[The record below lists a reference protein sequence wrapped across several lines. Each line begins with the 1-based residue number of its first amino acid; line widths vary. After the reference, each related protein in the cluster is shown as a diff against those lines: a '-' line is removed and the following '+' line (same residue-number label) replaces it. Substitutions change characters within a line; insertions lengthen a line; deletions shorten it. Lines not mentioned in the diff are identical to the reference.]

1 MTNSTLHEDDAMESI
16 DSKTATAMIRD
27 RVKQAA
33 NVSGEERVLAGLH
46 HSDLSMQVVEDGI
59 RHQNPEATDE
69 QIQLLLMRRVDLMRR
84 LERRHEHL

>member
-1 MTNSTLHEDDAMESI
+1 MESI
-16 DSKTATAMIRD
+16 DSDTTAAMVRD

-33 NVSGEERVLAGLH
+33 NVSSEERILAGLR

-59 RHQNPEATDE
+59 RHQNPEATDK
-69 QIQLLLMRRVDLMRR
+69 QIQQLLMERVDLMRR

>member
-1 MTNSTLHEDDAMESI
+1 MESI
-16 DSKTATAMIRD
+16 DSETTTAIVRH

-33 NVSGEERVLAGLH
+33 NVNGEERILAGLR

-69 QIQLLLMRRVDLMRR
+69 QIQQLLMERVDLMRR

>member
-1 MTNSTLHEDDAMESI
+1 MV
-16 DSKTATAMIRD
+16 RD

-33 NVSGEERVLAGLH
+33 NVSGEERILAGLR

-69 QIQLLLMRRVDLMRR
+69 QIQQLLVERVDLMRR

>member
-1 MTNSTLHEDDAMESI
+1 MESI
-16 DSKTATAMIRD
+16 DSATTTAMVRD

-33 NVSGEERVLAGLH
+33 NVSGEERILAGLR

-69 QIQLLLMRRVDLMRR
+69 QISQLLMERIDLMRR